1 MILAVNKV
9 KLFKSLGFIVHFCD
23 KDSNFLVVKFQL
35 EHKGGTVAQH
45 HTILDN
51 TSLMKALGWAG
62 IENMCRNGLW
72 GPGRASPRR

>member
-35 EHKGGTVAQH
+35 EHKGGTTQH
-45 HTILDN
+45 N
-51 TSLMKALGWAG
+51 F
-62 IENMCRNGLW
+62 
-72 GPGRASPRR
+72 